1 MGLTKIL
8 LGKPGLLYVCLS
20 LFCACQGQSGKEN
33 PTQPAREIGGPFENR
48 DYMYMGM
55 PSQIPSADS
64 SSGLQENAPRIMV
77 TGVVYRLNPRR
88 PAPGTIIYYYHTNA
102 DGRYLHKPSVPVSM
116 PPNGQG
122 QTHGYIRGWVK
133 TDSLGRYKIYTI
145 RPGVYPTRDEP
156 AHIHLTVKEPND
168 IPGYYIDDI
177 MFDDDK
183 LLTSA
188 KRLAQPNRAGSGV
201 VRLVSKDGWQVGE
214 RDIYLGMRIPGHPEE
229 KTLNSLK
236 GIQAGEEVQSFIP
249 WHAWGP
255 DKGKRTCPVCAYGW
269 YHGIL
274 YLVKQEPDWADTRKW
289 LMMLEEACIKRDTAL
304 TVYFVYGNPVGY
316 TKEKRMQEL
325 SRIGREL
332 GLKRIAVT
340 FVPSFTDEESEIN
353 LNNFQPG
360 DMNSF
365 ILFKRRKVIDRFENL
380 QATEGNFQKIMN
392 ALDGSENEYFH
403 LESPT
408 YH

>member
-1 MGLTKIL
+1 
-8 LGKPGLLYVCLS
+8 
-20 LFCACQGQSGKEN
+20 
-33 PTQPAREIGGPFENR
+33 
-48 DYMYMGM
+48 
-55 PSQIPSADS
+55 
-64 SSGLQENAPRIMV
+64 
-77 TGVVYRLNPRR
+77 
-88 PAPGTIIYYYHTNA
+88 
-102 DGRYLHKPSVPVSM
+102 
-116 PPNGQG
+116 
-122 QTHGYIRGWVK
+122 
-133 TDSLGRYKIYTI
+133 
-145 RPGVYPTRDEP
+145 
-156 AHIHLTVKEPND
+156 
-168 IPGYYIDDI
+168 
-177 MFDDDK
+177 
-183 LLTSA
+183 
-188 KRLAQPNRAGSGV
+188 
-201 VRLVSKDGWQVGE
+201 
-214 RDIYLGMRIPGHPEE
+214 
-229 KTLNSLK
+229 
-236 GIQAGEEVQSFIP
+236 
-249 WHAWGP
+249 
-255 DKGKRTCPVCAYGW
+255 
-269 YHGIL
+269 
-274 YLVKQEPDWADTRKW
+274 
-289 LMMLEEACIKRDTAL
+289 MLEEACIKRDTAL